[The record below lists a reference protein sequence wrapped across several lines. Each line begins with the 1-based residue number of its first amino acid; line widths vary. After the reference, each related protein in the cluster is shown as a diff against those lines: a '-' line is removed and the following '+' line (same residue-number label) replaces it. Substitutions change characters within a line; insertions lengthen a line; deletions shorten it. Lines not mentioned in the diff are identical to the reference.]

1 MKKRKLATK
10 KTRLCIFCRIF
21 VPWNCF
27 GKNAP
32 NGQGILVKKM
42 KGARYIKIICLLCL
56 LAKVFVSYSQ
66 TEFSHQI
73 EKQISRNQRV
83 PAYID
88 IAGDTIPTILLRPY
102 VKYGNDGNMS
112 AKQERYYWKLVR
124 DVRKCLPLAKLAA
137 STMIETTE
145 YIRTLPTQ
153 EEREKHLRKME
164 KDLVKEYEPVLRK
177 MTYSQGKV
185 LLKLIVRECNSTPY
199 EILQAYLGNF
209 AADFWQAIARLFTA
223 DLKMDYNP
231 DGKDALIE
239 KIATKIEQG
248 EL

>member
-1 MKKRKLATK
+1 MII
-10 KTRLCIFCRIF
+10 LCM
-21 VPWNCF
+21 
-27 GKNAP
+27 G
-32 NGQGILVKKM
+32 
-42 KGARYIKIICLLCL
+42 LLML
-56 LAKVFVSYSQ
+56 SAGNLRAGEKSQ
-66 TEFSHQI
+66 PTS
-73 EKQISRNQRV
+73 EKSQPTSEKSRPASSISQPISQEPLQTV

-88 IAGDTIPTILLRPY
+88 AQGDTIPTILLRPF
-102 VKYGNDGNMS
+102 VKYGPETVMT
-112 AKQERYYWKLVR
+112 AKQEKYYWRLVR

-137 STMIETTE
+137 NTMIETTE

-164 KDLVKEYEPVLRK
+164 RDLIKEYEPVLRK
-177 MTYSQGKV
+177 MSYSQGKV

-209 AADFWQAIARLFTA
+209 AADFWQTVARLFTA

>member
-1 MKKRKLATK
+1 MKKNMTILIAIGLLMLA
-10 KTRLCIFCRIF
+10 
-21 VPWNCF
+21 
-27 GKNAP
+27 AP
-32 NGQGILVKKM
+32 SMFQ
-42 KGARYIKIICLLCL
+42 AH
-56 LAKVFVSYSQ
+56 AQ
-66 TEFSHQI
+66 TQ
-73 EKQISRNQRV
+73 V

-88 IAGDTIPTILLRPY
+88 VYGDTIPSILLRPY
-102 VKYGNDGNMS
+102 VKYANDGKMTP
-112 AKQERYYWKLVR
+112 KQERYYWKLVR

-137 STMIETTE
+137 NTMIETTE

-164 KDLVKEYEPVLRK
+164 RDLVKEYEPVLRK
-177 MTYSQGKV
+177 MSYSQGKV
-185 LLKLIVRECNSTPY
+185 LLKLIVRECNSSPY

-209 AADFWQAIARLFTA
+209 AANFWQAIARLFTA

>member
-1 MKKRKLATK
+1 MKKVSTLR
-10 KTRLCIFCRIF
+10 RFLCLWLL
-21 VPWNCF
+21 VV
-27 GKNAP
+27 AS
-32 NGQGILVKKM
+32 GILFAQSSEPQM
-42 KGARYIKIICLLCL
+42 
-56 LAKVFVSYSQ
+56 
-66 TEFSHQI
+66 
-73 EKQISRNQRV
+73 V

-88 IAGDTIPTILLRPY
+88 SYGDTIPTILLRPY
-102 VKYGNDGNMS
+102 VKYGNDGYMTH
-112 AKQERYYWKLVR
+112 KQERFYAKLVR
-124 DVRKCLPLAKLAA
+124 DVRYCLPLAKLVA
-137 STMIETTE
+137 STMIETTD

-153 EEREKHLRKME
+153 EAREKHLRQME
-164 KDLVKEYEPVLRK
+164 KDLLREYEPVLRK

>member
-1 MKKRKLATK
+1 MKKR
-10 KTRLCIFCRIF
+10 
-21 VPWNCF
+21 
-27 GKNAP
+27 
-32 NGQGILVKKM
+32 M
-42 KGARYIKIICLLCL
+42 SIIMACLLL
-56 LAKVFVSYSQ
+56 LAAVPCVAYAQASIKPLDKEQSARRQ
-66 TEFSHQI
+66 
-73 EKQISRNQRV
+73 KV

-88 IAGDTIPTILLRPY
+88 IDGDTIPTILLRPY
-102 VKYGNDGNMS
+102 VKYGNEGKMS

-137 STMIETTE
+137 NTMIETTE

-164 KDLVKEYEPVLRK
+164 RDLVREYEPVLRK
-177 MTYSQGKV
+177 MSYSQGKV
-185 LLKLIVRECNSTPY
+185 LLKLIVRECNSSPY

-209 AADFWQAIARLFTA
+209 AANFWQAIARLFTA

>member
-1 MKKRKLATK
+1 
-10 KTRLCIFCRIF
+10 
-21 VPWNCF
+21 
-27 GKNAP
+27 
-32 NGQGILVKKM
+32 M
-42 KGARYIKIICLLCL
+42 KGIRYIKIGCLLCL

-66 TEFSHQI
+66 TEFSPQS

-102 VKYGNDGNMS
+102 VKYGSDGNMS

-164 KDLVKEYEPVLRK
+164 KGLVKEYEPVLRK